1 MSQINPHFLYNT
13 LENIVWKSSEAGR
26 PDIGRMAASL
36 GRMYRLSISG
46 GQVIVPMEH
55 EIEHLMAYVKI
66 QQSRYGDGAEF
77 DLRTDMAQIH
87 ELYSLKILLQ
97 PIVEN
102 SFLYG
107 MDGLDRLMVI
117 RMTIREKDGWVTI
130 KVLDNGKGMDKKRL
144 EEVRTQIHSGRKY
157 EKDGAEKNRR
167 STGIGLNSVE
177 MRIKLY
183 FGLDHAVSIYSK
195 EGQGTLVV
203 VKIPRITKEDVEK
216 SF

>member
-1 MSQINPHFLYNT
+1 
-13 LENIVWKSSEAGR
+13 
-26 PDIGRMAASL
+26 
-36 GRMYRLSISG
+36 
-46 GQVIVPMEH
+46 
-55 EIEHLMAYVKI
+55 
-66 QQSRYGDGAEF
+66 
-77 DLRTDMAQIH
+77 
-87 ELYSLKILLQ
+87 
-97 PIVEN
+97 
-102 SFLYG
+102 

-117 RMTIREKDGWVTI
+117 RMTIREKGGWVTI

-157 EKDGAEKNRR
+157 EKGGAEKNRR

-203 VKIPRITKEDVEK
+203 VKIPRITKEDVDEEGNLK
-216 SF
+216 GNSKE